1 MKALLKRLSYPKV
14 QVKIS
19 LVMKTARLVLTKTI
33 RKKGTPTS
41 RLASNFGQEKDKVL
55 LTLYF
60 LKTENGGR
68 EDT

>member
-1 MKALLKRLSYPKV
+1 M
-14 QVKIS
+14 KIS

>member
-1 MKALLKRLSYPKV
+1 MKALLKRLNYPKV

-19 LVMKTARLVLTKTI
+19 LVMKTARLVLTKAI

-41 RLASNFGQEKDKVL
+41 RLASNFGQEKDTVL

-68 EDT
+68 GDT